1 MSDIPRLFS
10 GLAVVLLLLVV
21 GATFSY
27 QTAWDSPEPHPTI
40 PAMEVGGERSVDD
53 ADHWALGIVF
63 GGTIILMFS
72 ASLLLAPEVRQRF
85 KLRVAIYA
93 TSALFLTIFIAMLL
107 LFRSYAIAETPTLF
121 GPFPAPTTLM
131 LFGVWCVPMIFAAIY
146 SLGFNAWF
154 AEDEDVPADDGF
166 ASNVGDAK

>member
-1 MSDIPRLFS
+1 MSDSPRLFS

-21 GATFSY
+21 AATFSY

-40 PAMEVGGERSVDD
+40 PAMEVGGERLVDD
-53 ADHWALGIVF
+53 ANHWALGIVF

-72 ASLLLAPEVRQRF
+72 ASLLLAPEVRRRF
-85 KLRVAIYA
+85 KLRAAIYA
-93 TSALFLTIFIAMLL
+93 TSVLFLTIFFAMML

-154 AEDEDVPADDGF
+154 SKDEDLSAEDDLAPQ
-166 ASNVGDAK
+166 VGGAK